1 METLIITTKD
11 KKSANQVRKMLENI
25 DEVRTVK
32 TLSKEEKEDIG
43 LSIAIEKG
51 FTGEFEDVK
60 VLQKKL
66 KRQWKSL

>member
-25 DEVRTVK
+25 EEVKTVK
-32 TLSKEEKEDIG
+32 TLSQEEKEDIG

-60 VLQKKL
+60 ALQKKL
-66 KRQWKSL
+66 RR